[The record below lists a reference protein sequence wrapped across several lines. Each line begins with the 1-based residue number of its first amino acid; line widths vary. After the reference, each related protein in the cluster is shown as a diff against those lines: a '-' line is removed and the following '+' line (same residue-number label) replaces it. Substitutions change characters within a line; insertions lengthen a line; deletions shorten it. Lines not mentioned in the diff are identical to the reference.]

1 MNTIFIVSGFTF
13 IIGACLASLYWLF
26 NKQHAIED
34 LTSDYDHYVEL
45 YQEGLDIQEK
55 KAELFQE
62 LSNNLAKENKLLKDE
77 LAKKYG
83 QNTTN

>member
-1 MNTIFIVSGFTF
+1 MTAILITVLASIF
-13 IIGACLASLYWLF
+13 GACLASLYWLF
-26 NKQHAIED
+26 NKKRAIEELIEHCD
-34 LTSDYDHYVEL
+34 RYVEL
-45 YQEGLDIQEK
+45 LNQGMDIQKSKIEI
-55 KAELFQE
+55 FQE